1 MFFEFRNRNRSIKE
15 LRKDQ
20 SYTAQQLSDKSGV
33 DKIEILKIDHLKL
46 REIKQPIRSMLLPT
60 LRGDDLDRIH

>member
-1 MFFEFRNRNRSIKE
+1 MFFEFRNRNRTIKE

-20 SYTAQQLSDKSGV
+20 SYTAQQLADKSGV
-33 DKIEILKIDHLKL
+33 AKIEILRIDNLKL

-60 LRGDDLDRIH
+60 LHGDDLDGIH